1 MVDETARDQT
11 AGKELQEAGREYE
24 TKLADALTRQG
35 APAKTVKTSYGTP
48 LKALY
53 TPEDAAGGDYL
64 RDVGFPGEYPF
75 TRGIRPDMYRGRL
88 WTMRQYAG
96 YDTVEETNLRFRHLL
111 EQGLTGMNV
120 AFDLPT
126 QLGMDPD
133 HPQATGEVGKV
144 GISCPS
150 VRQMEALFREL
161 PLQQV
166 TPSLTVIEA
175 GNPSNR
181 HRGLGCLWRRV

>member
-1 MVDETARDQT
+1 MGNDEADQALESAR
-11 AGKELQEAGREYE
+11 REYE
-24 TKLADALTRQG
+24 DKLAEITARSG
-35 APAKTVKTSYGTP
+35 KPGEPAAAPSGMS
-48 LKALY
+48 LKPLY
-53 TPEDAAGGDYL
+53 TPGDVAGLDYL
-64 RDVGFPGEYPF
+64 RDLGFPGDYPF

-96 YDTVEETNLRFRHLL
+96 YDTVEETNRRFGHLL
-111 EQGLTGMNV
+111 QQGLTGMNV

-150 VRQMEALFREL
+150 LRQM
-161 PLQQV
+161 
-166 TPSLTVIEA
+166 
-175 GNPSNR
+175 
-181 HRGLGCLWRRV
+181 

>member
-1 MVDETARDQT
+1 
-11 AGKELQEAGREYE
+11 
-24 TKLADALTRQG
+24 
-35 APAKTVKTSYGTP
+35 
-48 LKALY
+48 
-53 TPEDAAGGDYL
+53 
-64 RDVGFPGEYPF
+64 
-75 TRGIRPDMYRGRL
+75 MYRGRL